1 MHSSRGTRGGSELV
15 VKVHSFAMTL
25 LYTEA
30 ELQELYGLNAFEC
43 LGNAGWGY
51 KPGPGE
57 FLVWDRCGPILVARL
72 VEPEEEKPRKSK
84 FVPKPKEEPA
94 KAKSKEEPE
103 KEEEARPRKKKEEPE
118 EEKPKKSAKKAEEKE
133 EWTTFKVVNKAVALR
148 PQRIGGFEKVR
159 EFEVE
164 HVHAKYKFKADDN
177 WTTVEFSKAYTD
189 EFGDYGMVFDN
200 CVGFGQIEVKYD
212 PGADLCTIEY
222 KPLLDDEDGDDPLTI
237 ECEGEF
243 MEKLAFVV
251 GQVYPGVRRL
261 CGKQ

>member
-1 MHSSRGTRGGSELV
+1 
-15 VKVHSFAMTL
+15 MTL

-30 ELQELYGLNAFEC
+30 ELRELYGSSKFEC

-51 KPGPGE
+51 KPEPGE
-57 FLVWDRCGPILVARL
+57 FLVWDRCGTIEVARL
-72 VEPEEEKPRKSK
+72 VEEEMNKHTETKEKLKPRER
-84 FVPKPKEEPA
+84 PKARKTMKK
-94 KAKSKEEPE
+94 KAPS
-103 KEEEARPRKKKEEPE
+103 KKKEEPE
-118 EEKPKKSAKKAEEKE
+118 PVKPKPYKETE

-148 PQRIGGFEKVR
+148 PQRIGGSEKLWA
-159 EFEVE
+159 FEVE
-164 HVHAKYKFKADDN
+164 DVHAKYKFKADDN

-189 EFGDYGMVFDN
+189 EFGDYGMVFNN
-200 CVGFGQIEVKYD
+200 CVGFGEIEVKYD
-212 PGADLCTIEY
+212 PDVDLCTIEY